1 MTNSA
6 SSHAAP
12 SAVSSALPVGSE
24 APDVTLG
31 STAGGTVQLASFR
44 GQKNVLL
51 AFFPLAFTSTC
62 TAEVCAFSEDF
73 DQFAQQDV
81 VVLPVSVD
89 AVPSLQEF
97 KRKYN
102 MQVDLL
108 SDMKRIAS
116 RAFGVLREEAY
127 VSQRAYFLIG
137 KDGVIK
143 WSHVETK
150 SGERR
155 ENSEILAAIA
165 ANI

>member
-1 MTNSA
+1 MTTDASA
-6 SSHAAP
+6 HVAPHTAATP
-12 SAVSSALPVGSE
+12 LSIGSE
-24 APDVTLG
+24 APDVTLA
-31 STAGGTVQLASFR
+31 STAGGTVQLSSFR
-44 GQKNVLL
+44 GKQHVLL

-73 DQFAQQDV
+73 DQFAQRDV

-89 AVPSLQEF
+89 AVPSLLEF

-137 KDGVIK
+137 KDGIIK
-143 WSHVETK
+143 WSHVESK

-165 ANI
+165 ANA

>member
-1 MTNSA
+1 MTNHASQHATPVAASA
-6 SSHAAP
+6 
-12 SAVSSALPVGSE
+12 ALQAGTES
-24 APDVTLG
+24 PDVTLG
-31 STAGGTVQLASFR
+31 STAGGTVRLASFR
-44 GQKNVLL
+44 GEKNVLL

-62 TAEVCAFSEDF
+62 TDEVCAFSEDF
-73 DQFAQQDV
+73 DQFAQRDV
-81 VVLPVSVD
+81 VVLPISVD
-89 AVPSLQEF
+89 AVPSLLEF

-102 MQVDLL
+102 LQVDLL
-108 SDMKRIAS
+108 SDLKRVAS

-137 KDGVIK
+137 KDGLIK